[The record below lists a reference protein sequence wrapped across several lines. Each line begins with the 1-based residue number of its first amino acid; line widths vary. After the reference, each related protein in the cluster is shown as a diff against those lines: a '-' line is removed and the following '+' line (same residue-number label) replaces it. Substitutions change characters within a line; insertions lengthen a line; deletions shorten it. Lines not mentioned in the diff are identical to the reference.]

1 MFMDKG
7 KSPVFP
13 EVALS
18 PGVYDL
24 ELQTCH
30 PGEAEAAELPN
41 ASNSREVLGFLNPT
55 PLATR
60 CTTKQND
67 RTTGRSMGALRSSWI
82 QRLFLGIL
90 GEGTMPSYCKEKE
103 KQPGPPQEGVH
114 LLLKDKR
121 SSEDPGHQVQ
131 ASFEG
136 QSGQD
141 SCDIDKRPR
150 VMQEISGQDCVLEH
164 NYGSQIPSTSIA
176 RKGPVC
182 AFEGRGIQPGGERE
196 LTAKVYY
203 AVEGVALTAHAEDNV
218 EGFVDLKLEG
228 DHEGNSA
235 LLSEEQSLN
244 ASKGVEHSLTGIPP
258 LVPPRIKDQ
267 PKNGEKLQGNIHPS
281 TLWSQNTGV
290 QRLEMQGIS
299 ELPSGQ
305 SWLPAPQSIPNMMV
319 WEPNEGSSM
328 IKVSRHAGQGE
339 NTAAAGTSEPSMP
352 GEVNKSPPCDLQ
364 PLVKDNV
371 HSRDQKHEG
380 NKMLQISS
388 ALSHRSPLQHPIESA
403 TEDSSLIKNH
413 QPGLR
418 ETTRRKQQPVLG
430 AFGGGSG
437 SVATAQ
443 RPLALPGA
451 RISSEVDYPGSGD
464 GQRSG
469 GQEEE
474 LNKQVDLQK
483 NSGFQVHCSEKK
495 VIDNGLLSS
504 SSLPPLSLFAPF
516 KHNKEPRRLACGGKI
531 KVDPPVSGESLLTPL
546 FPSHGYVENND
557 EEVDGSIPKGKFD
570 ATIFAPYKPSPDPVS
585 SSSRSDTLKLLDAA
599 KSMSRSSF
607 MAPTCAPL
615 RTAKEQHEPSASP
628 SKPQSVAADLM
639 DVDDQNAIDTR
650 REHLGTKTFFGFEVN
665 AHLVSDQQGSTS
677 NHIIANKHISSV
689 HSSSLVPER
698 VIQSAVP
705 LQIPV
710 PGFYGGGYQQAE
722 TPCKTVNTSAIELSS
737 RRPSLHEEAG
747 DIELEQEPSSKNH
760 NLTKP
765 SGSHLRVLQGIHNAL
780 NYSSFGPGRN
790 SVTLHI
796 LLALNVS
803 MCMLS
808 LWTIRVLLVDNILR
822 DLLLLVSK
830 KIWGHIC
837 GILIRT

>member
-1 MFMDKG
+1 MDKG
-7 KSPVFP
+7 KSPAFP

-18 PGVYDL
+18 PEVYDL

-90 GEGTMPSYCKEKE
+90 GEGTMPSHWNEKE
-103 KQPGPPQEGVH
+103 KQPGPPQEEGVH

-121 SSEDPGHQVQ
+121 SSENPGHQVQ
-131 ASFEG
+131 ASFGG

-141 SCDIDKRPR
+141 SCDIEKRPR
-150 VMQEISGQDCVLEH
+150 LMQEFSVEDCVLEH

-182 AFEGRGIQPGGERE
+182 AFEGRGIQPGAERE
-196 LTAKVYY
+196 LTAKIYD
-203 AVEGVALTAHAEDNV
+203 AGVALTTHAEDNV
-218 EGFVDLKLEG
+218 VGFVDLKLEG

-235 LLSEEQSLN
+235 LFSEEQSLN

-258 LVPPRIKDQ
+258 LVPPRFKDQ
-267 PKNGEKLQGNIHPS
+267 PKDGEKVPGNIHLS

-305 SWLPAPQSIPNMMV
+305 SWLPAPQSIPSMD
-319 WEPNEGSSM
+319 WEPNEGSAM
-328 IKVSRHAGQGE
+328 MKVSRHAGQGE

-352 GEVNKSPPCDLQ
+352 GEVNRSPPCDLQ

-371 HSRDQKHEG
+371 HSRDQKHES

-388 ALSHRSPLQHPIESA
+388 ALSHSSPLQHPIEGTA
-403 TEDSSLIKNH
+403 EDSSLIKNTR
-413 QPGLR
+413 PGLR
-418 ETTRRKQQPVLG
+418 ETIRRKQQPVLS
-430 AFGGGSG
+430 AFGPGSG
-437 SVATAQ
+437 SVAIAQ
-443 RPLALPGA
+443 RPLELPRA
-451 RISSEVDYPGSGD
+451 RISPEVEYPGSED

-474 LNKQVDLQK
+474 LNKHVDLQK
-483 NSGFQVHCSEKK
+483 NSGFQGHCSDKK
-495 VIDNGLLSS
+495 LIENGLLSS

-516 KHNKEPRRLACGGKI
+516 KHNKEPRKLACRGKT

-546 FPSHGYVENND
+546 FPSHGYAENND

-599 KSMSRSSF
+599 MSMSRSSF
-607 MAPTCAPL
+607 MAPTRAPL
-615 RTAKEQHEPSASP
+615 QTAKEQHEPSASP
-628 SKPQSVAADLM
+628 IKPQSVAADLM
-639 DVDDQNAIDTR
+639 DVDDRNAIETR
-650 REHLGTKTFFGFEVN
+650 REHLGTKTYFGFEVN
-665 AHLVSDQQGSTS
+665 THLVLDQQGSTS
-677 NHIIANKHISSV
+677 NHINANKHISSV

-698 VIQSAVP
+698 VMQTAVP
-705 LQIPV
+705 LQTPL
-710 PGFYGGGYQQAE
+710 PGFHGGGYQQAE

-737 RRPSLHEEAG
+737 RRPSLHEEAD
-747 DIELEQEPSSKNH
+747 DIELEQEPISKNH
-760 NLTKP
+760 YSAKP
-765 SGSHLRVLQGIHNAL
+765 SGSHLRVLRGIHNAL
-780 NYSSFGPGRN
+780 NYSSFGPGRT
-790 SVTLHI
+790 SVILHI

-808 LWTIRVLLVDNILR
+808 LLTIQMLLVDNILR
-822 DLLLLVSK
+822 YFYS
-830 KIWGHIC
+830 
-837 GILIRT
+837 